1 MTARTDIKLRCE
13 EAGIVEFRLDKKKRG
28 YAATIGLLKPDEI
41 NRSYLLGRHHGEMGL
56 SSLGNFWLDGNVHC
70 RLPRFDVDDIV
81 SIEWRPAMRED
92 RPAGKLTF
100 RVNGARAFEISER
113 EYKGT
118 FDGWVVALTGWWT
131 LLRVRKE
138 PSDAIPLRETDF
150 LSPAQSGPSYLRI
163 AKEAASAGAKLN
175 DFDKDGEGRLDSDEL
190 VDMMAASASDGWST
204 PPAMEAQDD
213 EEKSTWSL
221 GVATG
226 SPQPRH
232 GAGIGAL
239 NEEDDSFQASRPP
252 TSRKAGVSFSAA
264 SWQPVQRSLTP
275 HLTSK
280 PGERVRV
287 NAVKFQ
293 QAVGNAAAG
302 LTIANLGRR
311 FQRRQKTPAQPRVPD
326 PGDWI
331 V

>member
-1 MTARTDIKLRCE
+1 MTARTDIRLRCE

-28 YAATIGLLKPDEI
+28 YAAIIGLLKPDEI
-41 NRSYLLGRHHGEMGL
+41 KRPIVASSSSYLLGRQHGEMGL
-56 SSLGNFWLDGNVHC
+56 SSVGTFWLDGNVVC
-70 RLPRFDVDDIV
+70 RLPRFDIDDIV

-92 RPAGKLTF
+92 QPAGKLTF
-100 RVNGARAFEISER
+100 RVNGAWAFEISER

-118 FDGWVVALTGWWT
+118 FEGWIVALTGWWT

-150 LSPAQSGPSYLRI
+150 LSPAQSGPCSLRN
-163 AKEAASAGAKLN
+163 AMEASSAGAKLN
-175 DFDKDGEGRLDSDEL
+175 DKDGDSDEL
-190 VDMMAASASDGWST
+190 VDMMAAAASDGWST
-204 PPAMEAQDD
+204 PRAMEARDD

-226 SPQPRH
+226 SPQPRV
-232 GAGIGAL
+232 GAGIEAL

-264 SWQPVQRSLTP
+264 SLQPVQRSLTP

-280 PGERVRV
+280 SGERVSV

-293 QAVGNAAAG
+293 QAAAG

-311 FQRRQKTPAQPRVPD
+311 FQRRQKAPAQPRVPD

>member
-1 MTARTDIKLRCE
+1 MTARTEIRLRCE

-41 NRSYLLGRHHGEMGL
+41 NRSSLLGRQYGEMGL
-56 SSLGNFWLDGNVHC
+56 SSAGTFWLDGNVHC
-70 RLPRFDVDDIV
+70 RLPRFDIDDIV

-118 FDGWVVALTGWWT
+118 FEGWIVALTGWWT

-150 LSPAQSGPSYLRI
+150 LSPAQRN
-163 AKEAASAGAKLN
+163 AMEASSAGAKLN
-175 DFDKDGEGRLDSDEL
+175 EFDKDGDSDEL
-190 VDMMAASASDGWST
+190 VDMMAAAASDGWST
-204 PPAMEAQDD
+204 PRAMEARDD
-213 EEKSTWSL
+213 DEKSTWSL

-226 SPQPRH
+226 SPQPRL
-232 GAGIGAL
+232 GAGIEAL
-239 NEEDDSFQASRPP
+239 NEDDDSFQASRPP
-252 TSRKAGVSFSAA
+252 TSRKASVSFSAA
-264 SWQPVQRSLTP
+264 SLQPVQRSLTP

-280 PGERVRV
+280 SGERVSV

-293 QAVGNAAAG
+293 QAAAG
-302 LTIANLGRR
+302 LTFANLGRR